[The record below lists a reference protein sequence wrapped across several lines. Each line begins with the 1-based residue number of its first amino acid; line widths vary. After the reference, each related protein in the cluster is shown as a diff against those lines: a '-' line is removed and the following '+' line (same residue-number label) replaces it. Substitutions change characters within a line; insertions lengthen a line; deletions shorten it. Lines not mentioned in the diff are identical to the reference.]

1 MIFLTVYVI
10 GFMIAF
16 GTGYL
21 VYIGIDT
28 VALNGDGFKAFVKQ
42 GDNVKAG
49 QKIVEVDL
57 DKVKKAGILLLQC
70 LLSLRNLQMTIE

>member
-1 MIFLTVYVI
+1 MFLTHHAI
-10 GFMIAF
+10 GIKTAD